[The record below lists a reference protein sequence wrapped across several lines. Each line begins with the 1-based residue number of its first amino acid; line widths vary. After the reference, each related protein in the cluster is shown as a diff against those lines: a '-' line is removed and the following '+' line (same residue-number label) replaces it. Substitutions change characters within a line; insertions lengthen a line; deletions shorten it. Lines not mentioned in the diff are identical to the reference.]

1 MLKHRIYISL
11 LTFLTV
17 TLASFLSS
25 GQTVVDYTT
34 PGQQTFTVPAG
45 VFQITVEAWGG
56 GGAGGGAKNG
66 RGGGG
71 GGGAY
76 VRSVINVT
84 PNTTYNLMV
93 AAAKT
98 STVTSTA
105 AQNKGNAS
113 WFWNTTTLFAE
124 GGNGGG
130 PSSSPTG
137 GTGAGANSIGS
148 VKFAGGD
155 GTTGNNS
162 SGGTGG
168 GGAGSTQ
175 NGGNATTSAG
185 GAGGSLNGG
194 NGGGLTGN
202 NSPGLPG
209 LNYGGGGAGAQS
221 QNNNQSD
228 IGGAG
233 AQGLVRITYGSSTLA
248 ATATSTP
255 SCQGASPGTGT
266 ITVTATGGNPPYQYK
281 LGTGSYQSSGVFNA
295 LNAGTYTVTVADNTN
310 ATVTISNII
319 VGSISSTMPPMEA
332 IVSDASCNSPS
343 GSINITNIP
352 TALTF
357 SKAQQTYIDLGGSL
371 LNNLSQFTIE
381 GWIKIDKSLIAGER
395 TWGLFGQNDAIEFG
409 IMNSTTMQ
417 LWTANGGQLNISMAN
432 YPGDNQWHHLAGV
445 GNGSQLIIYID
456 GIPVGT
462 TSSTTANYGSS
473 TFHSMIGGN
482 IWDATGNFLDGS
494 ILKTSMWSRAL
505 SAQEIETLA
514 STRFTQYASGQPGLI
529 AGYNYFEGA
538 GSTLSKVGTASVNG
552 TLVNSPQWTE
562 VFTYSWIMA
571 GNPAFTATT
580 KNISSLNPGQY
591 SLTASFPGIC
601 PVSGTWIVGNL
612 GINTWT
618 GNIDINWNNSG
629 NWTCSIP
636 TLTVDAVIPS
646 GLSRYPKLSTGA
658 VGMCKNLQIMSGAGV
673 IVQGNTLQIAGT
685 IQNSGTFDATQGT
698 IEMKGTSAQ
707 VIPAGTFSGNAVDN
721 LTINNASGVSLN
733 GTLYIYSVLTA
744 TTGTFTTNNNLTLL
758 STPIQTAFID
768 GTGTGNVT
776 GEVTVQRFI
785 PSAFGYKYLSSPYT
799 GIQVSQYAEEVDLA
813 ADFPTFYS
821 YNENQLTTGW
831 DIFTN
836 PADVL
841 TPGAGYALNF
851 GTAATPLTI
860 ITKGIVNNGTIG
872 PVTLYNHNQPY
883 TLGFNLVGNPY
894 PSPIDWNATGWT
906 KTNIDNA
913 VYYFD
918 AGSTN
923 QYQGTYSSYI
933 NGISSNGVANNI
945 IPAQQAFFVHVKDGV
960 YPVQGTL
967 TFTNA
972 VRFNTFN
979 ATFHKNTS
987 GEAPMVR
994 LAASYRNTGFTDYL
1008 VVYNDDMAAEDFN
1021 PETDALKIMNTDVEF
1036 PNFYVTGQQKKNTSI
1051 KSIRIRENNEISL
1064 GITAKNSG
1072 YITIIA
1078 DTISNLAQGMKV
1090 FLKDTYS
1097 GVIREITRQSGY
1109 TFSINNATFDDRFKL
1124 IFSTDNLSSEAFG
1137 SSTFTAYTK
1146 NGSIFLNSKLSEEQ
1160 ALVRVFD
1167 LTGKLLLE
1175 KSVTGEGEH
1184 NLGRTAEKG
1193 IYIVTVYTDMG
1204 IISNKVY
1211 LD

>member
-1 MLKHRIYISL
+1 MIRHRLYI
-11 LTFLTV
+11 TILTV
-17 TLASFLSS
+17 LTLLLLSGLS
-25 GQTVVDYTT
+25 VGQTVVDYTT
-34 PGQQTFTVPAG
+34 PGAHTFTVPANTY
-45 VFQITVEAWGG
+45 QITVEVWGG

-84 PNTTYNLMV
+84 PNAQYNLVV
-93 AAAKT
+93 ADVKT
-98 STVTSTA
+98 STITSTA

-113 WFWNTTTLFAE
+113 WFGSTSTLFAE

-130 PSSSPTG
+130 PASGNFGTA
-137 GTGAGANSIGS
+137 GTGAGANSIGT

-155 GTTGNNS
+155 GTAGNNG

-175 NGGNATTSAG
+175 NGGNATAAAG
-185 GAGGSLNGG
+185 GTGGSLNGG

-209 LNYGGGGAGAQS
+209 SNYGGGGAGAQS

-266 ITVTATGGNPPYQYK
+266 ITVTATGGSAPYQYR
-281 LGTGSYQSSGVFNA
+281 LNAGSYQSSNVFSA
-295 LNAGTYTVTVADNTN
+295 LSAETYTVTVRDNAN
-310 ATVTISNII
+310 ATVTISNIV
-319 VGSISSTMPPMEA
+319 VGSVSSTMPPLEA
-332 IVSDASCNSPS
+332 IVSDASCNTAS

-357 SKAQQTYIDLGGSL
+357 SKAQQTYVDLGGSL

-395 TWGLFGQNDAIEFG
+395 TWGLFGQNDAIELG
-409 IMNSTTMQ
+409 IMNSSTLQ
-417 LWTANGGQLNISMAN
+417 LWTSGGGQLNIPMSN
-432 YPGDNQWHHLAGV
+432 YPDGNQWHHIAGV
-445 GNGSQLIIYID
+445 GTGTQLILYID
-456 GIPVGT
+456 GTQVGLLN
-462 TSSTTANYGSS
+462 STTGNYGSS
-473 TFHSMIGGN
+473 NFHSMIGGN

-494 ILKTSMWSRAL
+494 ILKTSFWSRAL
-505 SAQEIETLA
+505 SPAEIQSLA
-514 STRFTQYASGQPGLI
+514 ASRFTQYTATPGLI

-538 GSTLSKVGTASVNG
+538 GSTLSKVGTATVNG

-601 PVSGTWIVGNL
+601 PVSGTWIVGNP

-636 TLTVDAVIPS
+636 TLSVDAVIPS
-646 GLSRYPKLSTGA
+646 GLTRYPKLSTGA
-658 VGMCKNLQIMSGAGV
+658 VGMCKNLQVMSGASV

-698 IEMKGTSAQ
+698 IEMRGTAAQ

-733 GTLYIYSVLTA
+733 GTLYIYSVLKA
-744 TTGTFTTNNNLTLL
+744 TSGTFTTNNNLTLL
-758 STPIQTAFID
+758 STPIQTALID
-768 GTGTGNVT
+768 GTGTGNIT

-785 PSAFGYKYLSSPYT
+785 PSAFGYKYFSSPYT
-799 GIQVSQYAEEVDLA
+799 GIQVSQYAEEVNLTA
-813 ADFPTFYS
+813 EFPAFYS
-821 YNENQLTTGW
+821 YNENQSTTGW

-836 PADVL
+836 PSGVL

-851 GTAATPLTI
+851 GTAATPMTI
-860 ITKGIVNNGTIG
+860 ITKGVVNNGTIG

-894 PSPIDWNATGWT
+894 PSPIDWNAAGWT
-906 KTNIDNA
+906 KNNIDNA

-918 AGSTN
+918 AGTTD
-923 QYQGTYSSYI
+923 QYVGTYSSYI
-933 NGISSNGVANNI
+933 NGISSNGLANNI
-945 IPAQQAFFVHVKDGV
+945 IPAQQAFFVHVKDGA

-972 VRFNTFN
+972 VRVNTFN
-979 ATFHKNTS
+979 ALFHKNTAS
-987 GEAPMVR
+987 EVPMVR
-994 LAASYRNTGFTDYL
+994 LAAAFRGTVSADYL
-1008 VVYNDDMAAEDFN
+1008 VVYDNGYASENFDPDN
-1021 PETDALKIMNTDVEF
+1021 DALKIMNTDVEF
-1036 PNFYVTGQQKKNTSI
+1036 PNFYVIDQQKT
-1051 KSIRIRENNEISL
+1051 ESL
-1064 GITAKNSG
+1064 CKEQS
-1072 YITIIA
+1072 
-1078 DTISNLAQGMKV
+1078 AQG
-1090 FLKDTYS
+1090 
-1097 GVIREITRQSGY
+1097 G
-1109 TFSINNATFDDRFKL
+1109 
-1124 IFSTDNLSSEAFG
+1124 
-1137 SSTFTAYTK
+1137 
-1146 NGSIFLNSKLSEEQ
+1146 
-1160 ALVRVFD
+1160 
-1167 LTGKLLLE
+1167 
-1175 KSVTGEGEH
+1175 
-1184 NLGRTAEKG
+1184 
-1193 IYIVTVYTDMG
+1193 
-1204 IISNKVY
+1204 
-1211 LD
+1211 